1 MKDVTRP
8 TLPNQPEGEAELDER
23 RFYSERGRHARTT
36 RDGKHLTQQRAQP
49 PGTSPTPT
57 PSSHPPSPA
66 GHPRSPSQRNFSLCQ
81 HEEHMAPRFFLSA
94 LPTPALPPERRS
106 RGAGAGR
113 SELGCDRVAF
123 LFAEAGRAIGLAE
136 ESERDAF
143 WRSSCSHAET

>member
-1 MKDVTRP
+1 
-8 TLPNQPEGEAELDER
+8 
-23 RFYSERGRHARTT
+23 
-36 RDGKHLTQQRAQP
+36 
-49 PGTSPTPT
+49 
-57 PSSHPPSPA
+57 
-66 GHPRSPSQRNFSLCQ
+66 
-81 HEEHMAPRFFLSA
+81 MAPRFFLSA

-143 WRSSCSHAET
+143 WRSSCSHAGVQFEIDLPNKKVSIESTHSVDTLLETLKKTGKNTSYLGEK